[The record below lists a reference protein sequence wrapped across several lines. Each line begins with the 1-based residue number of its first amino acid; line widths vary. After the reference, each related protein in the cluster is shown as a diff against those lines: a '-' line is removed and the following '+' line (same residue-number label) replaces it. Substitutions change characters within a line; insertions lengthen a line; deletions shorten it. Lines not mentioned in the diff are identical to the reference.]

1 MRKNLKR
8 KILLTMLLALL
19 AFPQIVKADPYVGN
33 YVGKETS
40 IRTIIDGEDDETLYS
55 KVYFDK
61 DYTVDVEGLGGLSS
75 YDRQFEYLENIN
87 VSPDNPVYKS
97 IDGVLFSKD
106 GKKLIWYPPTK
117 NEGKSY
123 TVPNSVKTIASRAF
137 YQAKITEIKLNNNI
151 EKIDERAFSLSE
163 LKEVS
168 MPSKIKKVSEDA
180 FYECTNLQ
188 KVNLNN
194 VTNVGPSAFSRCNNL
209 KTVKGNK
216 IKKIGN
222 NAFYQDGKLKTIQL
236 GKVTKIE
243 SEAFNECTSLKKV
256 NLSKVKEFGEEAFMY
271 TGIKQFTL
279 KPGVKLAEQS
289 LDPRTKIKYSVPFSK
304 IKPYIGDGKC
314 WNKVIGAKGYQ
325 LKLTYKVK
333 KKNKTIV
340 CTQKAD
346 YIGRFSKLGKKLK
359 QADYEIFVKIRAYK
373 YKNHKKVYTKWSKS
387 TGFFF

>member
-19 AFPQIVKADPYVGN
+19 AFPQIVKADPYEGP
-33 YVGKETS
+33 YVGKETN
-40 IRTIIDGEDDETLYS
+40 IRIIRASEEHDTLYS
-55 KVYFDK
+55 KIYFDK

-188 KVNLNN
+188 KV
-194 VTNVGPSAFSRCNNL
+194 TNIGESAFSQCKSL
-209 KTVKGNK
+209 KTIKGNK
-216 IKKIGN
+216 IKKIGID
-222 NAFYQDGKLKTIQL
+222 AFYQNVKLKTIQL
-236 GKVTKIE
+236 GRVTKIE
-243 SEAFNECTSLKKV
+243 RGAFNECTSLKKV

-271 TGIKQFTL
+271 TGIKQLTL

-373 YKNHKKVYTKWSKS
+373 YKNKKKVYTKWSKS

>member
-256 NLSKVKEFGEEAFMY
+256 NLSKVKEFNFR
-271 TGIKQFTL
+271 I
-279 KPGVKLAEQS
+279 
-289 LDPRTKIKYSVPFSK
+289 
-304 IKPYIGDGKC
+304 
-314 WNKVIGAKGYQ
+314 
-325 LKLTYKVK
+325 
-333 KKNKTIV
+333 
-340 CTQKAD
+340 
-346 YIGRFSKLGKKLK
+346 
-359 QADYEIFVKIRAYK
+359 
-373 YKNHKKVYTKWSKS
+373 
-387 TGFFF
+387 

>member
-19 AFPQIVKADPYVGN
+19 AFPQIVKADPYEGP
-33 YVGKETS
+33 YVGKETN
-40 IRTIIDGEDDETLYS
+40 IRIIRASEEHDTLYS
-55 KVYFDK
+55 KIYFDK

-304 IKPYIGDGKC
+304 IKPYI
-314 WNKVIGAKGYQ
+314 Y
-325 LKLTYKVK
+325 
-333 KKNKTIV
+333 
-340 CTQKAD
+340 
-346 YIGRFSKLGKKLK
+346 R
-359 QADYEIFVKIRAYK
+359 
-373 YKNHKKVYTKWSKS
+373 
-387 TGFFF
+387 